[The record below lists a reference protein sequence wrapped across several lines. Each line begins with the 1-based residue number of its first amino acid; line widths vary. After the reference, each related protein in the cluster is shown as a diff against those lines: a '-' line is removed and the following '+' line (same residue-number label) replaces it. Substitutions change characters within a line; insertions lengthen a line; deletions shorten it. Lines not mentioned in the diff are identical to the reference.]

1 MYANRKDLVKFRQQ
15 TIRGSIDDILEWKAP
30 IRMRDIFKPNCVYS
44 HETCKQTQF
53 PVTQLLIEGAPGI
66 GKSTFAWELCQKWGQ
81 HQLFN
86 EYSLVVLL
94 KFRDK
99 RMQEAKSVFDLFHY
113 PHPKL
118 QSEIVDLIIITGGH
132 GLLLILEGFNEAPA
146 SR

>member
-15 TIRGSIDDILEWKAP
+15 TIRGCIDDILEWKAP
-30 IRMRDIFKPNCVYS
+30 IRMKDILIPNCVHS
-44 HETCKQTQF
+44 HESLLQNQY

-66 GKSTFAWELCQKWGQ
+66 GKSTFAWEVCHKWGQ

-99 RMQEAKSVFDLFHY
+99 RVQEAKSISDLFYH
-113 PHPKL
+113 PHSKL
-118 QSEIVDLIIITGGH
+118 QSEI
-132 GLLLILEGFNEAPA
+132 
-146 SR
+146 S